1 MNRPG
6 GVTIIAIGHLLGG
19 VFGLMEACAILAI
32 PIPAI
37 LPWQRPKTSNSFP
50 VPRGDSTVDRPLAGL
65 PVDSQ

>member
-19 VFGLMEACAILAI
+19 VFGLMGACAILAI

-37 LPWQRPKTSNSFP
+37 LPWQRPIAWSSFP
-50 VPRGDSTVDRPLAGL
+50 VPGVIWRLIVHSLDCR
-65 PVDSQ
+65 

>member
-19 VFGLMEACAILAI
+19 VFGLMGACAILAI

-37 LPWQRPKTSNSFP
+37 LLWQRPIAWSSFP
-50 VPRGDSTVDRPLAGL
+50 VPRRNMAADRPLAGL
-65 PVDSQ
+65 LVDPQ